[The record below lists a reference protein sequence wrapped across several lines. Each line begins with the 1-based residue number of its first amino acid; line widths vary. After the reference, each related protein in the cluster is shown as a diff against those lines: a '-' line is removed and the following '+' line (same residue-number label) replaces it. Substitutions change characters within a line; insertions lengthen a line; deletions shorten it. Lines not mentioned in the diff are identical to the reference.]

1 MNLNI
6 KEQKFVTK
14 KDIEKQGGIV
24 CDLGGDDDDTI
35 NKTLPNAT
43 NILDRV
49 IEILECMN
57 TNEMKALKSTNLAVF
72 ENTMEEKFQSFAD
85 QYFGVFRM
93 LLSGEDISPLF
104 MMLGEINKHNNG
116 KQTYEDT
123 EQTVGTYLNKFIP
136 KELLDKLASGELN
149 ANDITTNQSNKKNK
163 KNKKNKNNK

>member
-24 CDLGGDDDDTI
+24 CDLGGDDDDTV

-57 TNEMKALKSTNLAVF
+57 TNEMKALKNTNLAVF
-72 ENTMEEKFQSFAD
+72 ENTMEEKFPSFAD
-85 QYFGVFRM
+85 QYFSVFRM
-93 LLSGEDISPLF
+93 LLSGEDITPLF

-136 KELLDKLASGELN
+136 KELLEKLASGELN
-149 ANDITTNQSNKKNK
+149 ANDITTSNKSKKKKHTNKNK
-163 KNKKNKNNK
+163 